1 MGLAEDN
8 EHETIRS
15 PLEEL
20 YQLDGVEDSTLNR
33 EAVVLIM
40 RLLENVEEFYEL
52 QTQIMDVMVVDE
64 EAETRTLDLLQTL
77 IQGLRA
83 EQSFMRR
90 VNIFP

>member
-52 QTQIMDVMVVDE
+52 QTQIMDVMVVDD
-64 EAETRTLDLLQTL
+64 EAETRMLDLLQTL